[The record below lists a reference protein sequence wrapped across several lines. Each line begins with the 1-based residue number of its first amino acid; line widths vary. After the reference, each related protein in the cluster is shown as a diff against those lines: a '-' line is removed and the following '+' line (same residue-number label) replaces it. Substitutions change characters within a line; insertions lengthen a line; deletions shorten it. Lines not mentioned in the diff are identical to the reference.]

1 MRISMYT
8 RHIKTG
14 LKSEEHDLKV
24 GQYNEFYLPA
34 IGHDHDAWIV
44 INQEG
49 KEPTTLHL
57 KR

>member
-1 MRISMYT
+1 MYT